1 MGEVTDDDRTTSPID
16 VRRRR
21 KQANLDAMVDSATHL
36 FASVGYAGTTM
47 EAVAAGAGMS
57 VQSVYFAFHTKA
69 DLLRAAVERSTPQPS
84 PRAVGHDP
92 DHALAGL
99 VEDAVRSLE
108 ATGALALAASAAS
121 RGDEAVAGVREWQDE
136 RRERAASALVNQ
148 VRALRPLAD
157 GVTARR
163 VVDVVYGLLSPQL
176 HAVLV
181 RERGWSSKR
190 YAAWAT
196 DAIGRAL
203 WG

>member
-1 MGEVTDDDRTTSPID
+1 VSNGAGPARPID
-16 VRRRR
+16 ERRRR
-21 KQANLDAMVDSATHL
+21 KQANRDAMIDSAARL

-47 EAVAAGAGMS
+47 EGVAAGAGMS

-69 DLLRAAVERSTPQPS
+69 DLLRAAFDRTTPEPTIAS
-84 PRAVGHDP
+84 PDQGP
-92 DHALAGL
+92 DRTLAGV

-108 ATGALALAASAAS
+108 ATGALALAASAAAP
-121 RGDEAVAGVREWQDE
+121 GDEAVAQVREWYDE
-136 RRERAASALVNQ
+136 RRAHAAAGLVNRL
-148 VRALRPLAD
+148 RAQRPLAP
-157 GVTARR
+157 GVTTRR

>member
-1 MGEVTDDDRTTSPID
+1 VSSDRVPTRPID
-16 VRRRR
+16 ARRRR
-21 KQANLDAMVDSATHL
+21 KLAHRDAMIDSASEL
-36 FASVGYAGTTM
+36 FATVGFAGTTM
-47 EAVAAGAGMS
+47 AAVAAGAGMS

-69 DLLRAAVERSTPQPS
+69 DLLRAAIDRAAPEISTGS
-84 PRAVGHDP
+84 SEHGP
-92 DHALAGL
+92 DRALAAL
-99 VEDAVRSLE
+99 VDEAVRALE
-108 ATGALALAASAAS
+108 TTGALALAAHAAAP
-121 RGDEAVAGVREWQDE
+121 GDEAVAQVRDWYDE
-136 RRERAASALVNQ
+136 RRARAAVSLVNRL
-148 VRALRPLAD
+148 RAQRGLAT